1 MDLPSPERNQA
12 VEVGVTTLDRLIEEY
27 GVPSFCKID
36 VEGFEAFHASA
47 PGKRWARFI
56 ERMEAGEDDDDDL

>member
-1 MDLPSPERNQA
+1 MRKQLRWLFFKSDFA
-12 VEVGVTTLDRLIEEY
+12 HWGV
-27 GVPSFCKID
+27 SD

-56 ERMEAGEDDDDDL
+56 ERMEAGEDDDDL